1 MRSDKGGLGE
11 RLMQAPAGR
20 TLSALGCGQT
30 ADIPR
35 RSCCRRG
42 GGVSGMRRGLCETR
56 RACPIRAE
64 RASGGAG
71 LAPAAGSEPRRR
83 GKNGG
88 LTFGASSPPSDP
100 ELKWGGLAVGPFG
113 GREGEVTPA

>member
-42 GGVSGMRRGLCETR
+42 GGVSGMRRGLWGTR
-56 RACPIRAE
+56 RVCPIRAE
-64 RASGGAG
+64 RASG

-88 LTFGASSPPSDP
+88 FTPLGRRPLPLTQS
-100 ELKWGGLAVGPFG
+100 
-113 GREGEVTPA
+113 